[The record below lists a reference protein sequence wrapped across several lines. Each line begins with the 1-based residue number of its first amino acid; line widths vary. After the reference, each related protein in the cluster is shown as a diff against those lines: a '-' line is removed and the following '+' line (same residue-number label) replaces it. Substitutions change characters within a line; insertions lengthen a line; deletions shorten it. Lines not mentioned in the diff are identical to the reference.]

1 MYIIRMHQNYLFL
14 MILNIK
20 YKLKV
25 AVDKEDL
32 KKLFNNLERISKK

>member
-1 MYIIRMHQNYLFL
+1 MYIIRIHQNYLFL

>member
-1 MYIIRMHQNYLFL
+1 MYIIRIHQNYLFL

-25 AVDKEDL
+25 AIDKEDL
-32 KKLFNNLERISKK
+32 KILFSNLKRVSRN